1 MKFNSRNPRTRTTA
15 RIAVCTLA
23 FCTAPLAVN
32 AQQAAEPAAAP
43 AELPPLEVTTK
54 AAQKKA
60 PAKKAQAK
68 AAPKAASQAQPAE
81 IAAPAGGRPSS
92 VTNGAS
98 TVKDYVAT
106 SSTAGTKTD
115 TPLKET
121 PQSISVVGQ
130 EQMRDQGARSL
141 QEATRYVPGVF
152 SDPYGFDS
160 RGDSSIIRGI
170 AGTYFV
176 DGLRTTYGYSQT
188 TTPIEPYSLERIEVL
203 RGPAS
208 MLYGQTPTGGIINAA
223 SKLPSELPYTEIG
236 VEYGSFDFKQ
246 VKFDST
252 GKLSD
257 DGKWLYRIVG
267 LGREAETQVDYVDN
281 DRLMLAPSLT
291 YRPTN
296 NTSITVLGNFRDD
309 KSGST
314 QQFLPA
320 EGVLFPNTVTEERV
334 NRSTFVGEPGDH
346 YNTESQSVSGIIDH
360 KFSDSLKLHH
370 ISRYAHTENEYD
382 STYAAILTP
391 SRLNIING
399 TLVSVVQAFINPAL
413 PDNTALLNGAYAP
426 FLDSTHSQVARART
440 ITLQETDVFNTD
452 TNLTAKL
459 TTGWVNHTI
468 TGGADYMS
476 FVTDQKNGGTLVDN
490 LLTANGLTPL
500 GQAYMSALSGAL
512 GFGGALQPGFNIYNP
527 TYGQSNYL
535 LSFSDL
541 LISANN
547 PPLTTRP
554 QETQTQTGLY
564 IQDQLKMG
572 PWTAV
577 LGLRQDWLKAE
588 QVGSPDEDEKAT
600 TGRAAL
606 MYNFNFGLTPYVSYS
621 TSFTPLPGQPVGSN
635 ILSPVSTWRP
645 AGPIE
650 GEQVEIGFKYQPT
663 GAPFMINAAAYELTD
678 KNQLVQ
684 PDILFAAVQGA
695 DVRVRGFE
703 IEAMG
708 KVTPELKVIGSYSYT
723 DAIYEKYPELFPA
736 ASGISEF
743 MEGKRVDGIPQH
755 LASLWAIYSV
765 LDGPLKG
772 FSIGGGVRYV
782 GGAESWGR
790 DVATGQEL
798 SIETPS
804 FTLFDAMVAYETP
817 DWRWQLTAQNL
828 EDEYVVTSC
837 SAYRGDCFIGQARTI
852 VTGFT
857 YKF

>member
-1 MKFNSRNPRTRTTA
+1 MGSTTGA
-15 RIAVCTLA
+15 L
-23 FCTAPLAVN
+23 
-32 AQQAAEPAAAP
+32 AQQAAEPAQ
-43 AELPPLEVTTK
+43 ELPPLEVTAK
-54 AAQKKA
+54 SAEKKA
-60 PAKKAQAK
+60 PAKKQAK
-68 AAPKAASQAQPAE
+68 AAPKAAAQPVQSQAQ
-81 IAAPAGGRPSS
+81 GGQGTDS
-92 VTNGAS
+92 VTNSAS
-98 TVKDYVAT
+98 AVTDYVAT

-121 PQSISVVGQ
+121 PQSISVVGR
-130 EQMRDQGARSL
+130 EQIRDQGAQTL

-170 AGTYFV
+170 PGTYFV

-188 TTPIEPYSLERIEVL
+188 TVPIEPYALDRLEIL

-208 MLYGQTPTGGIINAA
+208 MLYGQAPTGGIINAV
-223 SKLPSELPYTEIG
+223 SKIPSDLPYTEVG

-252 GKLSD
+252 GKLTE

-267 LGREAETQVDYVDN
+267 LGRDSETQVDYVDN

-296 NTSITVLGNFRDD
+296 DTSITVLGNFRDD
-309 KSGST
+309 ASGST

-320 EGVLFPNTVTEERV
+320 EGVLFPNTVTQDRI

-346 YNTESQSVSGIIDH
+346 YDTESQSVSAIVDH
-360 KFSDSLKLHH
+360 KFSDSLTLHH
-370 ISRYAHTENEYD
+370 VSRYAHTENDYD
-382 STYAAILTP
+382 TTYAAILTP
-391 SRLNIING
+391 SRLSIING
-399 TLVSVVQAFINPAL
+399 TLVGVVQAFIDPVVD
-413 PDNTALLNGAYAP
+413 PDIDPNAVLLNGANAP
-426 FLDSTHSQVARART
+426 FLDPAHQQVARART
-440 ITLQETDVFNTD
+440 ITFQETDVFNTD
-452 TNLTAKL
+452 TNLTAKFS
-459 TTGWVNHTI
+459 TGWIGHTVLA
-468 TGGADYMS
+468 GADYMQ

-490 LLTANGLTPL
+490 LLTSDGLTPE
-500 GQAYMSALSGAL
+500 GQFYMSTLSNFL

-541 LISANN
+541 FISADN

-554 QETQTQTGLY
+554 TETQTQTGLY

-572 PWTAV
+572 PWIAV
-577 LGLRQDWLKAE
+577 LGLRQDWLHAD
-588 QVGSPDEDEKAT
+588 QAGSPDEDHKST

-606 MYNFNFGLTPYVSYS
+606 MYNFDFGLTPYVSYS
-621 TSFTPLPGQPVGSN
+621 TSFTPLPGQPVGDS
-635 ILSPVSTWRP
+635 ILSPVATWRP

-650 GEQVEIGFKYQPT
+650 GEQVEIGFKYQPN
-663 GAPFMINAAAYELTD
+663 GMPFMINAAAYELID
-678 KNQLVQ
+678 KNQIVQ

-695 DVRVRGFE
+695 DVKVRGFE
-703 IEAMG
+703 VEAVG
-708 KVTPELKVIGSYSYT
+708 RVTPELKVIASYSYT
-723 DAIYEKYPELFPA
+723 DAKYEKYPEYFGVPTGL
-736 ASGISEF
+736 SDF
-743 MEGKRVDGIPQH
+743 MEGKRVDGIPEH
-755 LASLWAIYSV
+755 LASLWATYSV

-772 FSIGGGVRYV
+772 LSFGGGVRYV
-782 GGAESWGR
+782 GGSESWGR
-790 DVATGQEL
+790 DPATGQEL
-798 SIETPS
+798 HVETSS

-852 VTGFT
+852 ITGFT
-857 YKF
+857 YRF

>member
-1 MKFNSRNPRTRTTA
+1 MTTGSVRAAA
-15 RIAVCTLA
+15 RIMACAVTLCA
-23 FCTAPLAVN
+23 TGATTVAL
-32 AQQAAEPAAAP
+32 AQQAAEPAQ
-43 AELPPLEVTTK
+43 ELPPLEVTAK

-68 AAPKAASQAQPAE
+68 AAPKAAPQPIQAEAQ
-81 IAAPAGGRPSS
+81 GGPGSDS
-92 VTNGAS
+92 VSNSAS
-98 TVKDYVAT
+98 PVTDYVAT
-106 SSTAGTKTD
+106 SSTVGTKTD

-130 EQMRDQGARSL
+130 EQMRDQGAQSL

-170 AGTYFV
+170 PGSYFV

-188 TTPIEPYSLERIEVL
+188 TVPIEPYALDRLEVL

-208 MLYGQTPTGGIINAA
+208 MLYGQAPTGGIINAV
-223 SKLPSELPYTEIG
+223 SKIPSDLPYTEIG

-252 GKLSD
+252 GKLTE

-267 LGREAETQVDYVDN
+267 LGRDAETQVDYVDN

-296 NTSITVLGNFRDD
+296 NTSITVLGSFRDD
-309 KSGST
+309 ESGST

-320 EGVLFPNTVTEERV
+320 EGVLYPNTVTGDRV
-334 NRSTFVGEPGDH
+334 NRSTFVGEPGD
-346 YNTESQSVSGIIDH
+346 YYDTEAQSVTAMVDH
-360 KFSDSLKLHH
+360 KFSESLKLHH
-370 ISRYAHTENEYD
+370 VSRYTHTENDYD
-382 STYAAILTP
+382 TTYAAILTP
-391 SRLNIING
+391 SRLNIINS
-399 TLVSVVQAFINPAL
+399 TLVGVVQGFIDPSL
-413 PDNTALLNGAYAP
+413 PDNTALLNGANAP
-426 FLDSTHSQVARART
+426 FLAPDPQQDARART
-440 ITLQETDVFNTD
+440 ITFQDPDVFNPD
-452 TNLTAKL
+452 TNLPGKFS
-459 TTGWVNHTI
+459 TGWIGHTV
-468 TGGADYMS
+468 TGGADYMQ

-490 LLTANGLTPL
+490 ILTADSLTPD
-500 GQAYMSALSGAL
+500 GQAYMSILSAFL

-527 TYGQSNYL
+527 SYGQSNYL

-541 LISANN
+541 FISADN

-554 QETQTQTGLY
+554 TETQTQTGLY

-572 PWTAV
+572 PWIAV
-577 LGLRQDWLKAE
+577 LGLRQDWLHAE
-588 QVGSPDEDEKAT
+588 QAGTPDEDHRST

-606 MYNFNFGLTPYVSYS
+606 MYNFDFGLTPYVSYS
-621 TSFTPLPGQPVGSN
+621 TSFTPLPGQPVGTS
-635 ILSPVSTWRP
+635 ILDPVASWRP
-645 AGPIE
+645 AGPVE
-650 GEQVEIGFKYQPT
+650 GEQVEIGFKYQPN
-663 GAPFMINAAAYELTD
+663 GVPFMINAAAYELTD
-678 KNQLVQ
+678 KNQIVQ

-695 DVRVRGFE
+695 DVKVRGFE
-703 IEAMG
+703 IEAVG
-708 KVTPELKVIGSYSYT
+708 RVTPELRVIASYSYT
-723 DAIYEKYPELFPA
+723 DAKYEKYPEYFGFPTGL
-736 ASGISEF
+736 SDF
-743 MEGKRVDGIPQH
+743 MEGKRVDGIPEH
-755 LASLWAIYSV
+755 LASLWATYSV

-772 FSIGGGVRYV
+772 LSFGGGVRYV
-782 GGAESWGR
+782 GGAESWGQ
-790 DVATGQEL
+790 DIATAQEL
-798 SIETPS
+798 HIETPS

-837 SAYRGDCFIGQARTI
+837 TAYRGDCFIGQARTI
-852 VTGFT
+852 ITGFT